1 MSRKACFAVILL
13 GVLARPAAA
22 QDPASPPPAPLPT
35 PAARPAPS
43 SEGVPVPLQV
53 DVVVERHHDKRLVA
67 RLPTRFVLN
76 AGFTGDGAHTAVVR
90 VGIEVPLAAA
100 PGSAATTFRNVGLDL
115 SCRVRTAG
123 GFYVLNLSLQSTG
136 LHEAAGEERE
146 APLLNTLNV
155 TLNPSLRDGQTVQA
169 LSSTN
174 PVTGEVTTVDVT
186 LKVLK

>member
-1 MSRKACFAVILL
+1 MTRKACVAVILL

-22 QDPASPPPAPLPT
+22 QDPAPPPPA
-35 PAARPAPS
+35 AARPAAAA
-43 SEGVPVPLQV
+43 EGVPVPLQV

-136 LHEAAGEERE
+136 LHEAAGEE